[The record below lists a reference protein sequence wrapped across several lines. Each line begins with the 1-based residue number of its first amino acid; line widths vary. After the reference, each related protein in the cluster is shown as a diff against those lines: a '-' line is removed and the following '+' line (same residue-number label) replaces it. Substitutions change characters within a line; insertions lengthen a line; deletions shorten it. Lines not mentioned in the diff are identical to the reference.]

1 MPTTAAIEIHHSGRP
16 RVVIVG
22 GGFGGV
28 RAAKALRRV
37 PVDVF
42 IVDRSNHHLFQPL
55 LYQVATSTLA
65 PHHIASPI
73 RGIFRSH
80 PNVMVFQGE
89 VTSVDPAK
97 KEFSVKDAPVSIRF
111 DYLVLAT
118 GVGQTYFGHDEFAAH
133 APGLKSLSDAVLARN
148 KILKAFELCE
158 RQLEP
163 AKHPELITFVL
174 VGAGPTGVEMAGAI
188 AEMARNTLAAEYRR
202 YDPRS
207 LRVLLVEAGPRI
219 LPTFP
224 EELSRK
230 ARARLERVGVEVK
243 TNSSV
248 DLVDADGVVIKGE
261 RVPSRCVFW
270 TAGVKATPLLDV
282 LSVKTDRAG
291 RLQVGADCSIPGHPD
306 IFVIGDASSFT
317 QHDKPL
323 PGVAQVAIQ
332 QGAYVGKLIASRVTG
347 RPSPPPFKYFDK
359 GNMATIGRGYAIL
372 DGFGLRM
379 AGMMASMIWAVI
391 HIQFLAANTM
401 RFGTVMQWVLSA
413 LTNQRTARLIIETR
427 EGGNGAAG

>member
-1 MPTTAAIEIHHSGRP
+1 MSTMPSIEIPHSDRP

-28 RAAKALRRV
+28 RAAKALARA
-37 PVDVF
+37 PVDVAL
-42 IVDRSNHHLFQPL
+42 IDRSNHHLFQPL
-55 LYQVATSTLA
+55 LYQVATSSLA
-65 PHHIASPI
+65 PHNIATPI
-73 RGIFRSH
+73 RHIFRNQR
-80 PNVMVFQGE
+80 NVTVFQADI
-89 VTSVDPAK
+89 TNVDPVTK
-97 KEFSVKDAPVSIRF
+97 QFTVKNVTTLLRF

-148 KILKAFELCE
+148 RILKAFEACE

-202 YDPRS
+202 HDPRS

-224 EELSRK
+224 EQLSRK
-230 ARARLERVGVEVK
+230 AQARLERVGVEVR
-243 TNSSV
+243 TSSPV
-248 DLVDADGVVIKGE
+248 ELVDESGVVIKGE
-261 RVPSRCVFW
+261 RVPSQCVFW
-270 TAGVKATPLLDV
+270 TAGVKASALLGTLGV
-282 LSVKTDRAG
+282 TADRSG
-291 RLQVGADCSIPGHPD
+291 RLHVGADCSIPGHPD
-306 IFVIGDASSFT
+306 IFVVGDGASFT
-317 QHDKPL
+317 AGDKPL

-332 QGAYVGKLIASRVTG
+332 QGTYVGKLIAGRVAG
-347 RPSPPPFKYFDK
+347 RPSPPSFTYFDK
-359 GNMATIGRGYAIL
+359 GNMATIGRRYAIL

-379 AGMMASMIWAVI
+379 AGMMASLIWAVI
-391 HIQFLAANTM
+391 HVQFLALNAM
-401 RFGTVMQWVLSA
+401 RLATIAQWVTSA
-413 LTNQRTARLIIETR
+413 LTNSRPARLIIESR
-427 EGGNGAAG
+427 EDGSGAGG

>member
-1 MPTTAAIEIHHSGRP
+1 MPPTATIEFMQTQRP
-16 RVVIVG
+16 RVLIVG

-28 RAAKALRRV
+28 RAAKALRRA
-37 PVDVF
+37 PVEVAL
-42 IVDRSNHHLFQPL
+42 IDRSNHHLFQPL
-55 LYQVATSTLA
+55 LYQVATSSLA
-65 PHHIASPI
+65 PHNIATPI
-73 RGIFRSH
+73 RHIFRRQ
-80 PNVMVFQGE
+80 PNVTVFQGE

-97 KEFSVKDAPVSIRF
+97 KQFTVKDVTAPLRF

-148 KILKAFELCE
+148 RILQAFEACE

-188 AEMARNTLAAEYRR
+188 AEMARNTLATEFRR
-202 YDPRS
+202 HDPTS
-207 LRVLLVEAGPRI
+207 LRVVLVEAGPRI

-230 ARARLERVGVEVK
+230 AQARLERFGVEVR
-243 TNSSV
+243 TNSPV
-248 DLVDADGVVIKGE
+248 ELVDASGVVIKGE
-261 RVPSRCVFW
+261 RIPSQCVFW
-270 TAGVKATPLLDV
+270 TAGVKAAALLGTLGV
-282 LSVKTDRAG
+282 TADRTG
-291 RLQVGADCSIPGHPD
+291 RLQVGTDCSIPGHPD
-306 IFVIGDASSFT
+306 IFVVGDSASFT
-317 QHDKPL
+317 AGDKPL

-332 QGAYVGKLIASRVTG
+332 QGTYVGKLIAGRVTG
-347 RPSPPPFKYFDK
+347 RPSPLPFKYFDK

-372 DGFGLRM
+372 DGFGLQM

-391 HIQFLAANTM
+391 HVQFLALNTM
-401 RFGTVMQWVLSA
+401 RFSPIAQWVTSA
-413 LTNQRTARLIIETR
+413 LTNQRADRLIIESK
-427 EGGNGAAG
+427 EGGKAAG

>member
-1 MPTTAAIEIHHSGRP
+1 MPTTATIEFKQSVRP
-16 RVVIVG
+16 RVVIIG

-28 RAAKALRRV
+28 RAAKALASA
-37 PVDVF
+37 PVDVA
-42 IVDRSNHHLFQPL
+42 IIDRSNHHLFQPL

-65 PHHIASPI
+65 PNNIASPI
-73 RGIFRSH
+73 RHIFRRQA
-80 PNVMVFQGE
+80 NVMVFQGE

-97 KEFSVKDAPVSIRF
+97 KQFVVKDAPAPITF
-111 DYLVLAT
+111 DYLVLAA

-148 KILKAFELCE
+148 RILKAFELCE

-188 AEMARNTLAAEYRR
+188 AEMAHNTLASEFRR
-202 YDPRS
+202 HDPRS

-224 EELSRK
+224 ETLSRK
-230 ARARLERVGVEVK
+230 AQARLEHVGVEVR
-243 TNSSV
+243 TNSPV
-248 DLVDADGVVIKGE
+248 ELVDADGVVIKGE

-270 TAGVKATPLLDV
+270 TAGVKAGALLETLGV
-282 LSVKTDRAG
+282 TADRAG
-291 RLQVGADCSIPGHPD
+291 RLLVNADCSIPGHPD
-306 IFVIGDASSFT
+306 IFVVGDASNFT
-317 QHDKPL
+317 DGDRPL

-332 QGAYVGKLIASRVTG
+332 QGSYVGKLIARRVTAK
-347 RPSPPPFKYFDK
+347 PPPPPFKYFDK
-359 GNMATIGRGYAIL
+359 GNMATIGRGYAVL

-379 AGMMASMIWAVI
+379 AGTVASIIWGII
-391 HIQFLAANTM
+391 HVQFLALNTM
-401 RFGTVMQWVLSA
+401 RFATIIQWVTAA
-413 LTNQRTARLIIETR
+413 LTNQRTARLIIESR
-427 EGGNGAAG
+427 DSGNGVCS

>member
-1 MPTTAAIEIHHSGRP
+1 MSTTPTIEIKDSGRP

-28 RAAKALRRV
+28 RAAKALRSAA
-37 PVDVF
+37 VDVA
-42 IVDRSNHHLFQPL
+42 IIDRSNHHLFQPL

-65 PHHIASPI
+65 PHNIASPI
-73 RGIFRSH
+73 RHIFRRQA
-80 PNVMVFQGE
+80 NVTVFQGE
-89 VTSVDPAK
+89 VTSVDPEK
-97 KEFSVKDAPVSIRF
+97 KVFSVKDAATPVRF

-188 AEMARNTLAAEYRR
+188 AEMARNTLAEEFRR
-202 YDPRS
+202 HDPRS
-207 LRVLLVEAGPRI
+207 LRVILVEAGPRI

-230 ARARLERVGVEVK
+230 AQARLERVGVEVK
-243 TNSSV
+243 TNSPV
-248 DLVDADGVVIKGE
+248 ELIDADGVVIKGE

-270 TAGVKATPLLDV
+270 TAGVKAAPLLDALV
-282 LSVKTDRAG
+282 AKADRAG
-291 RLQVGADCSIPGHPD
+291 RLQVGADCSVPGHPD

-317 QHDKPL
+317 QRDKPL

-332 QGAYVGKLIASRVTG
+332 QGAYVGKLIARRVAG

-359 GNMATIGRGYAIL
+359 GNMATIGRGFAIL
-372 DGFGLRM
+372 DGFGVRM
-379 AGMMASMIWAVI
+379 AGMMASIVWGII
-391 HIQFLAANTM
+391 HIQFLALNTM
-401 RFGTVMQWVLSA
+401 RFSTILQWVTSA
-413 LTNQRTARLIIETR
+413 LTNQRPARLIIETR
-427 EGGNGAAG
+427 EGGKGAGG